1 VLTTSAHDAET
12 DIRHWLTDW
21 FDLVGSGELAQAC
34 GRIDRPAGSGHRW
47 TPKMLRHSIEDTF
60 GPGTRFQRE
69 HPEGPVFTP
78 ASTARGEAHVSI
90 IPYADGTGYSVN
102 HDVPLNG
109 AFSDLTAQFEFT
121 WDGPALRISLYD
133 LHVM

>member
-1 VLTTSAHDAET
+1 M
-12 DIRHWLTDW
+12 
-21 FDLVGSGELAQAC
+21 
-34 GRIDRPAGSGHRW
+34 IDRPAGSGHTW
-47 TPKMLRHSIEDTF
+47 TPKMLRDSIEDTF
-60 GPGTRFQRE
+60 GPGTRFRSE

-78 ASTARGEAHVSI
+78 ASTARGISHLSI
-90 IPYADGTGYSVN
+90 IPYADGTGYAVN

-121 WDGPALRISLYD
+121 WDASALQVALYD